1 MKKLTLFLLICFAPY
16 VMTVEARSKKCKLNV
31 ASFNLRMDTDYD
43 KDNAWKYRKDY
54 ACALIAFHDFDIFG
68 TQEGF
73 LHQLKDL
80 TKSGKY
86 AYTGVGRDDG
96 KDAGEHSA
104 ILYKTDRFKLLK
116 EGNFWFSETP
126 ETPSFGWDAEIRRIC
141 SWAQFKDNISGKKF
155 YFFNVHYDHIAPIA
169 RRESS
174 KLLLQRIKEIAG
186 NEPVF
191 CTGDFNAEPESEPIQ
206 IIYNSGKLND
216 SYKITSTPPYGP
228 VGTWHDYSLDTKYD
242 RIDYIFV
249 TDGIS
254 IHKYGALSD
263 NIHKKLPSD
272 HYPIMVEAEF

>member
-1 MKKLTLFLLICFAPY
+1 MKKLILFIIICLIP
-16 VMTVEARSKKCKLNV
+16 VSVIEAKGKKCKMNI

-43 KDNAWKYRKDY
+43 KENAWKYRKDF

-73 LHQLKDL
+73 AHQLKDL
-80 TKSGKY
+80 TENGKY
-86 AYTGVGRDDG
+86 SYVGVGRDDG
-96 KDAGEHSA
+96 KSEGEHSA
-104 ILYKTDRFKLLK
+104 IIYKTNRFTVLK
-116 EGNFWFSETP
+116 QGNFWFSETP
-126 ETPSFGWDAEIRRIC
+126 EEPSFGWDAKIRRIC
-141 SWAQFKDNISGKKF
+141 SWAQFKDKVSGKKF
-155 YFFNVHYDHIAPIA
+155 YFFNVHYDHIAPTA

-174 KLLLQRIKEIAG
+174 KLLLQRIKDIAG
-186 NEPVF
+186 NQPVF
-191 CTGDFNAEPESEPIQ
+191 CTGDFNAEETSEPIQ
-206 IIYNSGKLND
+206 IIYDDGLLKD
-216 SYKITSTPPYGP
+216 SYRITATAPYGP

-263 NIHKKLPSD
+263 NVHRKTPSD